1 MDQSYA
7 QTIGSRRWRR
17 LHSTWL
23 IWPVIGL
30 GMMTGFAFAYIG
42 LRAHKTQW
50 LICGVAYFLVASVV
64 LFSVGTEP
72 DDGPFTIAD
81 GSLVGLWLVG
91 MVHAALVNRTWLT
104 QLARTKLRP
113 WYESEAPPAVTPP
126 PAPPIGN
133 VPVRQR
139 RAPIDIN
146 NAGAHV
152 LGSLPG
158 MNAESGHALVVYRN
172 SNGPFQSVEEFA
184 AAAGISPED
193 LARSRDQLTCGSG
206 ASVVS

>member
-91 MVHAALVNRTWLT
+91 MVHAEG
-104 QLARTKLRP
+104 LAVAVETTSARARP
-113 WYESEAPPAVTPP
+113 
-126 PAPPIGN
+126 G
-133 VPVRQR
+133 R
-139 RAPIDIN
+139 RC
-146 NAGAHV
+146 AGWR
-152 LGSLPG
+152 G
-158 MNAESGHALVVYRN
+158 
-172 SNGPFQSVEEFA
+172 
-184 AAAGISPED
+184 
-193 LARSRDQLTCGSG
+193 
-206 ASVVS
+206 